1 MENNAPITAILVDDE
16 PHALQALERQL
27 AEFSQI
33 VILARCENGLQV
45 IKAVQELSPQV
56 IFLDIQMPKLDGFDV
71 LELLGECA
79 PAIVFVT
86 AHDDYAVRAFDENA
100 LDYLLKP
107 VSAERLRKTID
118 RIAEKIVHPPAA
130 PTSATELLLEA
141 HRRRQ
146 APLSRILVREKGEVN
161 VIPCQDILAIEAADD
176 YVVLHTEH
184 GVHIKQ
190 ERLNRLE
197 SLLDPSQ
204 FCRIH
209 RSTIINLDYL
219 EGITTE
225 GKDSRFANLKK
236 QKQFAISRSG
246 YERLIN
252 LL

>member
-1 MENNAPITAILVDDE
+1 
-16 PHALQALERQL
+16 
-27 AEFSQI
+27 
-33 VILARCENGLQV
+33 
-45 IKAVQELSPQV
+45 
-56 IFLDIQMPKLDGFDV
+56 
-71 LELLGECA
+71 
-79 PAIVFVT
+79 
-86 AHDDYAVRAFDENA
+86 
-100 LDYLLKP
+100 
-107 VSAERLRKTID
+107 
-118 RIAEKIVHPPAA
+118 
-130 PTSATELLLEA
+130 LLEA